1 MAPSQVA
8 TFLKR
13 KKNRKSWQEWPNS
26 KSVQDYICFLSWLM
40 SQNIQ
45 QLCVFEEYK
54 PSLQKKEAPA
64 ACTAG
69 FAAAAF
75 CYSELA
81 FFSCGIFS
89 TVLAQVVTESISSQH
104 TLLLSYSESYNY
116 MNRGMRHS
124 KILFLIVFS
133 HTCSKW
139 KISTLEPVAP
149 VGEISH
155 EWTSMHAGQ
164 AEVRE
169 SYNSW
174 QCNHK
179 VNRDTVYI

>member
-1 MAPSQVA
+1 
-8 TFLKR
+8 
-13 KKNRKSWQEWPNS
+13 
-26 KSVQDYICFLSWLM
+26 M

-45 QLCVFEEYK
+45 QLAVIEEYR

-81 FFSCGIFS
+81 FSSCGIFS
-89 TVLAQVVTESISSQH
+89 TVLAQVVTESISWQH

-116 MNRGMRHS
+116 MNRGMRHFE
-124 KILFLIVFS
+124 IFFLIVFS

-149 VGEISH
+149 GGEISH

-179 VNRDTVYI
+179 VNPDTVYNINQARALGEDQKQFYVTVGSW